1 MCLDKFP
8 VEFDAEGNAR
18 LSNTADESGSAFLD
32 DVAAPAD
39 DLAPKERFGA
49 IVADLPEH
57 AVQRLDADPS
67 SPADDDRSH
76 PPTRS

>member
-18 LSNTADESGSAFLD
+18 LSDDVDESGADFLD

-39 DLAPKERFGA
+39 DLTPEARFGA
-49 IVADLPEH
+49 IVADLPDH
-57 AVQRLDADPS
+57 AVQRLDSDPP
-67 SPADDDRSH
+67 SPTDDDRSH
-76 PPTRS
+76 PTTRS